1 MNNDIL
7 YQISNSSLIGG
18 ASDNKYD
25 AAIAFLLTNL
35 ANNKEDI
42 EYNLSQNSLQSTSIN
57 HNSEQI
63 LELYAKNA
71 SVAERVRIIE
81 GYDVNFISSKVD
93 KAIFNINQENDIRDV
108 KTTNISDDLTLTKAN
123 LATEKNRVTTN
134 VNSINDINI
143 KVSSLQKG
151 LSVLEE
157 GDALE
162 RALILDIKEHN
173 NSNKAE
179 ILNIKNAL
187 AASNG
192 AGGTIAWISYD
203 DSLINAKIDTNI
215 ARIDTK
221 NTEQDTAI
229 NSINTVL
236 PIINDKVTD
245 LVSYKLTNDNA
256 VNILAGKVGGI
267 DAKIDTKMAEVRLEI
282 KSYDLASL
290 KNLRTLVLAGL

>member
-192 AGGTIAWISYD
+192 AGGTIAWVSYD

-229 NSINTVL
+229 KSINTVL

-245 LVSYKLTNDNA
+245 LESYKLTNDNA

>member
-35 ANNKEDI
+35 ADNKKDI

-282 KSYDLASL
+282 ESYDLASL